1 MKKLFNLLLVGLF
14 MLVAVQA
21 MAQEPVGDVG
31 SQACGDVQI
40 EAQEAV
46 IDGMPYGNHGQM
58 VKTAANVVSPY
69 LEGEEVTEEC
79 SSCIV
84 HQFARR
90 IPIDEQESCGS
101 ESPNP
106 ECAAATCDTFV
117 PCEQGGSC
125 GSPVCGSIVE
135 GGGVCVEGDTSCDTL
150 LDCVTTADCLAGGFC
165 SKDSCCGRNVC
176 VPVSMQ
182 CSEAPAAAS
191 SIEGSEGDSGPTF
204 MSR

>member
-90 IPIDEQESCGS
+90 IPIDEQENCGP
-101 ESPNP
+101 ESPDP
-106 ECAAATCDTFV
+106 ECEAATCETFV
-117 PCEQGGSC
+117 PCDNPAGC
-125 GSPVCGSIVE
+125 TSPVCTSIVE
-135 GGGVCVEGDTSCDTL
+135 GGGVCAEGTTPCADLEPCETSD
-150 LDCVTTADCLAGGFC
+150 DCTDGYCV
-165 SKDSCCGRNVC
+165 KDSCCVFSVC
-176 VPVSMQ
+176 IT
-182 CSEAPAAAS
+182 EAIRCGGDSNGAEAAAADVS
-191 SIEGSEGDSGPTF
+191 DGPTL
-204 MSR
+204 MSP